1 MIEGLLI
8 GLSTAFSVT
17 NILMVIGGC
26 LIGTFIGMLPG
37 LGPMSIIAIMIPIA
51 ITLGDPTAALILLAG
66 VYYGAIFGGS
76 TSSILLNAPGVA
88 GTVATSFDGYPMAK
102 RGEAGKALTIAA
114 VSSFAGG
121 TIGAILLIVFAPA
134 LSTVALLFHSA
145 EYFALMVVGLSAI
158 AAFAGTGQVAKAL
171 MMTLLGL
178 IMATVGEGALFNMP
192 RFTMGLM
199 DLQSGFSFITLAMAM
214 FALPEA
220 MFLVLNPRRAE
231 TPEEKGSD
239 GKITGL
245 RFSRAEGRAMLPV
258 IGRQSVQGFFIGVL
272 PGAGATIASFL
283 GYAVERNLASAD
295 EQKEFGKG
303 SVKGLAAPETA
314 NNAACTGSFV
324 PLLTLGIPGSGTT
337 AILLGALIAL
347 NVTPGPR
354 LMVDA
359 PEIFWAVII
368 SMYIG
373 NLVLLVLNLPLIPYI
388 AKILAIPRNYLIP
401 FILFFT
407 LMGAYIGQNNSTE
420 LLILVGFGICATILR
435 FADYPLA
442 PLLIGFILGRMLEDN
457 FSRSMQLYDGASFI
471 WERPMTLGLLGL
483 AVVLVLLP
491 SYRKRRAAKR
501 AEGVADGD

>member
-8 GLSTAFSVT
+8 GLSAAFSIQ
-17 NILMVIGGC
+17 NLLMVVAGC
-26 LIGTFIGMLPG
+26 LIGTFTGMLPG
-37 LGPMSIIAIMIPIA
+37 LGPMSIIAIMIPVA
-51 ITLGDPTAALILLAG
+51 ITIGDPSAAIILLAG

-88 GTVATSFDGYPMAK
+88 GTVASSFDGYPMARK
-102 RGEAGKALTIAA
+102 GQAGKALTIAA
-114 VSSFAGG
+114 IASFAGG
-121 TIGAILLIVFAPA
+121 SIGALLLMIFAPM

-158 AAFAGTGQVAKAL
+158 AAFAGTGNVAKAVL
-171 MMTLLGL
+171 MTLVGL
-178 IMATVGEGALFNMP
+178 VMATVGEGALFNMP

-220 MFLVLNPRRAE
+220 LFLVLNPARSAH
-231 TPEEKGSD
+231 GGG
-239 GKITGL
+239 GKIENL
-245 RFSRAEGRAMLPV
+245 RITREEGRKIAPV
-258 IGRQSVQGFFIGVL
+258 IGRQSIQGFFIGVL

-283 GYAVERNLASAD
+283 GYAVERNIASKE
-295 EQKEFGKG
+295 EQEEFGKG
-303 SVKGLAAPETA
+303 AIKGLAAPETA

-354 LMVDA
+354 LMIDE
-359 PEIFWAVII
+359 PQIFWAVII

-388 AKILAIPRNYLIP
+388 AKVLAIPRNYLIP

-407 LMGAYIGQNNSTE
+407 LMGSYIGQNNATE
-420 LLILVGFGICATILR
+420 LLLLVGMGICATVLK

-442 PLLIGFILGRMLEDN
+442 PLLIGFILGGMLEDN
-457 FSRSMQLYDGASFI
+457 FSRSMQLYDGIGFVI
-471 WERPMTLGLLGL
+471 DRPMTLGLLVIAAL
-483 AVVLVLLP
+483 LVIVP
-491 SYRKRRAAKR
+491 SYRARRAKARK
-501 AEGVADGD
+501 EGVAEGD

>member
-8 GLSTAFSVT
+8 GLGAAFSIQ
-17 NILMVIGGC
+17 NLLMVIAGC

-37 LGPMSIIAIMIPIA
+37 LGPMSIIAIMIPVA
-51 ITLGDPTAALILLAG
+51 ITIGDPSAAIILLAG

-88 GTVATSFDGYPMAK
+88 GTVASSFDGYPMARK
-102 RGEAGKALTIAA
+102 GQAGKALTVAAIA
-114 VSSFAGG
+114 SFAGG
-121 TIGAILLIVFAPA
+121 SIGALLLMIFAPM

-158 AAFAGTGQVAKAL
+158 AAFAGTGNVAKAVL
-171 MMTLLGL
+171 MTLLGL
-178 IMATVGEGALFNMP
+178 VMATVGEGALFNMP

-220 MFLVLNPRRAE
+220 LFLVLNPKRSAQ
-231 TPEEKGSD
+231 GSS
-239 GKITGL
+239 GKIENL
-245 RFSRAEGRAMLPV
+245 RITREEGRKIAPV

-283 GYAVERNLASAD
+283 GYAVERNIASKE
-295 EQKEFGKG
+295 EQAEFGKG
-303 SVKGLAAPETA
+303 AIKGLAAPETA

-354 LMVDA
+354 LMIDE
-359 PEIFWAVII
+359 PQIFWAVII

-373 NLVLLVLNLPLIPYI
+373 NLVLLILNLPLIPYI
-388 AKILAIPRNYLIP
+388 AKVLAIPRNYLIP

-407 LMGAYIGQNNSTE
+407 LMGSYIGQNNATE
-420 LLILVGFGICATILR
+420 LLILVGMGICATVLK

-442 PLLIGFILGRMLEDN
+442 PLLIGFILGGMLEDN
-457 FSRSMQLYDGASFI
+457 FSRSMQLYDGIGFI
-471 WERPMTLGLLGL
+471 VDRPMTLGLLVI
-483 AVVLVLLP
+483 AVLLVVVP
-491 SYRKRRAAKR
+491 SYRARRAKAR
-501 AEGVADGD
+501 AQGVAEGD

>member
-1 MIEGLLI
+1 MLEGIMI
-8 GLSTAFSVT
+8 GLEAAFSVQ
-17 NILMVIGGC
+17 NILMVVFGC

-37 LGPMSIIAIMIPIA
+37 LGPMSIIAIMIPVA
-51 ITLGDPTAALILLAG
+51 ITLGDPAAALILLAG

-88 GTVATSFDGYPMAK
+88 GTVATSFDGYPMARK
-102 RGEAGKALTIAA
+102 GQAGKALTIAA

-121 TIGAILLIVFAPA
+121 TIGAILLMIFAPA
-134 LSTVALLFHSA
+134 LSSVALLFHSA

-158 AAFAGTGQVAKAL
+158 AAFAGTGQVGKAL

-178 IMATVGEGALFNMP
+178 ILATVGEGALFSMP
-192 RFTMGLM
+192 RFTMGMM
-199 DLQSGFSFITLAMAM
+199 DLQSGISFITLAMAM

-220 MFLVLNPRRAE
+220 LFLVLNPARGASNAE
-231 TPEEKGSD
+231 GGSN
-239 GKITGL
+239 KITNL

-258 IGRQSVQGFFIGVL
+258 IGRQSIQGFFIGVL

-283 GYAVERNLASAD
+283 GYAVERNLAKGE
-295 EQKEFGKG
+295 EQAEFGKG
-303 SVKGLAAPETA
+303 SIKGLAAPETA

-354 LMVDA
+354 LMTDT

-368 SMYIG
+368 SMFIG

-388 AKILAIPRNYLIP
+388 AKILSIPRNYLIP

-407 LMGAYIGQNNSTE
+407 LMGAYIGQNNATE
-420 LLILVGFGICATILR
+420 LLILVGFGVVATILR

-442 PLLIGFILGRMLEDN
+442 PLLIGFILGTMLEDN
-457 FSRSMQLYDGASFI
+457 FARSMQLYQGLGFI
-471 WERPMTLGLLGL
+471 LERPMTLGLLVL
-483 AVVLVLLP
+483 AMVLVLLP
-491 SYRKRRAAKR
+491 SFRARRARKR

>member
-8 GLSTAFSVT
+8 GLGAAFSIQ
-17 NILMVIGGC
+17 NLLMVIAGC

-37 LGPMSIIAIMIPIA
+37 LGPMSIIAIMIPVA
-51 ITLGDPTAALILLAG
+51 ITIGDPSAAIILLAG

-88 GTVATSFDGYPMAK
+88 GTVASSFDGYPMARK
-102 RGEAGKALTIAA
+102 GQAGKALTVAAIA
-114 VSSFAGG
+114 SFAGG
-121 TIGAILLIVFAPA
+121 SIGALLLMIFAPM

-158 AAFAGTGQVAKAL
+158 AAFAGTGNVAKAVL
-171 MMTLLGL
+171 MTLLGL
-178 IMATVGEGALFNMP
+178 VMATVGEGALFNMP

-220 MFLVLNPRRAE
+220 LFLVLNPKRSAQ
-231 TPEEKGSD
+231 GSS
-239 GKITGL
+239 GKIENL
-245 RFSRAEGRAMLPV
+245 RITREEGRKIAPV

-283 GYAVERNLASAD
+283 GYAVERNIASKE
-295 EQKEFGKG
+295 EQAEFGKG
-303 SVKGLAAPETA
+303 AIKGLAAPETA

-354 LMVDA
+354 LMIDE
-359 PEIFWAVII
+359 PQIFWAVII

-373 NLVLLVLNLPLIPYI
+373 NLVLLILNLPLIPYI
-388 AKILAIPRNYLIP
+388 AKVLSIPRNYLIP

-407 LMGAYIGQNNSTE
+407 LMGSYIGQNNATE
-420 LLILVGFGICATILR
+420 LLILVGMGICATVLK

-442 PLLIGFILGRMLEDN
+442 PLLIGFILGGMLEDN
-457 FSRSMQLYDGASFI
+457 FSRSMQLYDGIGFI
-471 WERPMTLGLLGL
+471 VDRPMTLGLLVI
-483 AVVLVLLP
+483 AVLLVVVP
-491 SYRKRRAAKR
+491 SYRARRAKAR
-501 AEGVADGD
+501 AQGVAEGD